1 MDNPLAE
8 DLDLILEK
16 CADAWQELRGQRIFI
31 TGGSGFFGCWLLES
45 LCWANQKL
53 NLGIEATVLTRSPE
67 KFKAKVPHLATAP
80 GISVWQGDVR
90 DFTFPAG
97 EFQYVVH
104 AASESDP
111 NAIKQDPTLQFDTIL
126 EGTRRVLQFAA
137 THGTRKLL
145 FTSSGAVYGK
155 QPPELSHIPEEYV
168 GSPDPCL
175 PASVYGEAKRAA
187 ENLCVLYAQK
197 FGFEVKIARCF
208 AFVGPYLPLD
218 ANFAVG
224 NFIRDALKG
233 SPIVIQGDGTPLR
246 SYLYAADLAVWLWTI
261 LVTGQNC
268 RPYNVGSD
276 EAISIRE
283 LAEKVKEV
291 VAPLGK
297 ITIGQNPFPGV
308 KPIQYV
314 PSTKRGHDELGL
326 DSWNSLHHGIE
337 NTIAFIKST
346 KLISG

>member
-1 MDNPLAE
+1 
-8 DLDLILEK
+8 
-16 CADAWQELRGQRIFI
+16 
-31 TGGSGFFGCWLLES
+31 
-45 LCWANQKL
+45 
-53 NLGIEATVLTRSPE
+53 VLTRSPE
-67 KFKAKVPHLATAP
+67 KFKAKVPHLAMAP
-80 GISVWQGDVR
+80 GITVWQGDVR
-90 DFTFPAG
+90 DFAFPSG
-97 EFQYVVH
+97 EFRYVIH

-111 NAIKQDPTLQFDTIL
+111 NAIRQDPTLQFDTIL
-126 EGTRRVLQFAA
+126 EGTRRVLDFAA
-137 THGTRKLL
+137 SHATHKLL

-175 PASVYGEAKRAA
+175 PGSAYGEAKRAA

-233 SPIVIQGDGTPLR
+233 GPIVIQGDGTPLR

-261 LVTGQNC
+261 LVRGQNC

-283 LAEKVKEV
+283 LAEEI
-291 VAPLGK
+291 ANHFL
-297 ITIGQNPFPGV
+297 
-308 KPIQYV
+308 PIRDIRIVREINQKQAREQYV
-314 PSTKRGHDELGL
+314 CDGLRSKTELNLKVNTSLNNAIERTILFERG
-326 DSWNSLHHGIE
+326 N
-337 NTIAFIKST
+337 
-346 KLISG
+346 